1 MGSRL
6 QRLPETTAGLRTE
19 VGSQV
24 WQLAGRQ
31 LATDRPIV
39 LGILNVTPDSFSD
52 GGEHADPQRAV
63 AHALRLVDEGAD
75 LIDVGGESSR
85 PGSNP
90 VDAREEWR
98 RIGTVAAALVRA
110 GITVSVDTT
119 KADVARRALDAGA
132 AAIND
137 ISGLRREPAVGDL
150 AAEFGAGL
158 IVMHMRGE
166 PRTMQAELV
175 YGDLLGEVA
184 GSLQMS
190 IATAVERGCSPEQV
204 VVDPGIGFGKSL
216 EGNLELLAGL
226 HALRSLGR
234 PVLVGTSRKSFL
246 GQLLDAPADDR
257 LEGTIASCV
266 SALDRGARL
275 FRVHDVEPVRR
286 ALDVADAIRR
296 VEPA

>member
-1 MGSRL
+1 
-6 QRLPETTAGLRTE
+6 
-19 VGSQV
+19 
-24 WQLAGRQ
+24 
-31 LATDRPIV
+31 
-39 LGILNVTPDSFSD
+39 
-52 GGEHADPQRAV
+52 V
-63 AHALRLVDEGAD
+63 AYALKMVDEGAD

-85 PGSNP
+85 PGANP
-90 VDAREEWR
+90 VDAQEEWR
-98 RIGTVAAALVRA
+98 RIGTVTAALVGA

-137 ISGLRREPAVGDL
+137 ISGLRFEPAVGDL

-166 PRTMQAELV
+166 PRTMQTELV
-175 YGDLLGEVA
+175 YDDLIGEVA
-184 GSLQMS
+184 GSLEMS

-216 EGNLELLAGL
+216 EGNLQLLAGL
-226 HALRSLGR
+226 DAFRLLGR

-246 GQLLDAPADDR
+246 GQLLAAPSDDR

-275 FRVHDVEPVRR
+275 FRVHDVGPVRR

-296 VEPA
+296 FKPAGRE